1 MVRIIQLCK
10 GLGRGN
16 SLCKE
21 LEVESIVFL
30 LEMGGGGGGS
40 RRSRRVVGM
49 RWEMEEIEPESLLI
63 D

>member
-30 LEMGGGGGGS
+30 LEMGGGGVDPGDQGG
-40 RRSRRVVGM
+40 
-49 RWEMEEIEPESLLI
+49 WLE
-63 D
+63 